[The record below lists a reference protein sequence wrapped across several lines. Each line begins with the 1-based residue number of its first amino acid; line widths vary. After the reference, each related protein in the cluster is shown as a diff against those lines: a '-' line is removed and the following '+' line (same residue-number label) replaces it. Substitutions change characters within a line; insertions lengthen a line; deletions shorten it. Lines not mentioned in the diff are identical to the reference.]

1 MVIVARLMANY
12 FGVKDRFG
20 VNNGFV
26 VDDHFDVDSGFGG
39 TEKEGLVA

>member
-1 MVIVARLMANY
+1 MANY

-39 TEKEGLVA
+39 TEKRRASSIKIKRF